1 MVIREQTAT
10 VRRWEFDQRRERDG
24 GVGGGEKGINIS
36 DFLGLGVEQ
45 GKDEII

>member
-1 MVIREQTAT
+1 
-10 VRRWEFDQRRERDG
+10 VRRWEFDQCREGGG

-45 GKDEII
+45 GKNDRI